1 MLVRSVLAIAREFGL
16 QVVAE
21 GIESEVQEVQLR
33 RLGCDY
39 GQGYLYTHVTPIR
52 SPRPGS
58 TSCLG
63 LTPALSVGEP
73 IPSGT
78 TGAGSR
84 VSLT

>member
-39 GQGYLYTHVTPIR
+39 GQGCLYTHPFPAVRDRRAAWDSPRRSVWVSR
-52 SPRPGS
+52 SPLARPGRDHG
-58 TSCLG
+58 C
-63 LTPALSVGEP
+63 P
-73 IPSGT
+73 
-78 TGAGSR
+78 
-84 VSLT
+84 

>member
-39 GQGYLYTHVTPIR
+39 GQGCLYTHPVPAFGIDELLGTH
-52 SPRPGS
+52 PGAQ
-58 TSCLG
+58 CG
-63 LTPALSVGEP
+63 
-73 IPSGT
+73 
-78 TGAGSR
+78 
-84 VSLT
+84 